1 MNSPNLKFQVILG
14 VLVALV
20 LFSSF
25 AIIAPEK
32 SALIVGI
39 PSGCKSK
46 ISLEA
51 PQTVEVTAGATKEV
65 PVKVKSLLCG
75 ISYVR
80 LKIYG
85 MPTDIYSVGPTGYPV
100 LAPGKEGNF
109 TVVFDIPEGAEEKT
123 YSGYYVIYANE
134 GTYNLGEVNVFV
146 VSLEKPKAEIKPVVT
161 ETKEVIVKTTSPKS
175 SKAIW
180 YFVGLFSAVLAIV
193 LISYEYFASAKKHE
207 NWEAVKR
214 PEAEIYKALHA
225 EPRQKVDFESALK
238 KGRKKR

>member
-161 ETKEVIVKTTSPKS
+161 ETKEVIVKTIYADETSTVHLIKDTYQFFRIFLFKS
-175 SKAIW
+175 KIVIFSISKADCRIK
-180 YFVGLFSAVLAIV
+180 
-193 LISYEYFASAKKHE
+193 AKFFFK
-207 NWEAVKR
+207 
-214 PEAEIYKALHA
+214 KAFH
-225 EPRQKVDFESALK
+225 
-238 KGRKKR
+238 